1 MLPPG
6 TLRRLRIKW
15 FALGV
20 LLGAALVASA
30 AMYVAA
36 IVPPELAYRSAKP
49 TVRPEASPAP
59 RHPAAP
65 AIPSCQ
71 GQGKDCAALD
81 APGADPP
88 RPLPEPG
95 ALALVAL
102 GLGAL
107 ALYRSHT

>member
-1 MLPPG
+1 MRPRMLPPG
-6 TLRRLRIKW
+6 TLRRLRLKW
-15 FALGV
+15 CALGV
-20 LLGAALVASA
+20 LLGAGIVASA

-36 IVPPELAYRSAKP
+36 IVPPELAYRSAAP
-49 TVRPEASPAP
+49 TVRPEASPVP

-65 AIPSCQ
+65 AIPPCQ
-71 GQGKDCAALD
+71 GQGKDCTALD
-81 APGADPP
+81 AP

-107 ALYRSHT
+107 AIHRSHT